1 MTGSSRFGAVGAVAW
16 AAGMLTTACLSGETV
31 DLGTNDHD
39 AGLPGPDSSTPA
51 LLDSGVDAPADASGD
66 DADGSDG
73 PVDAETE
80 APPQGDPLCI
90 PNPSFE
96 AESDGEGSGP
106 LVTDPPEW
114 QVCTSSAANAQ
125 TCVLP
130 PTDGSSYLGLS
141 IGLAPFLPDPAS
153 VDATLCAPLEPGLTY
168 SLSVDLALDA
178 PESDASPS
186 GEPPALQLRA
196 SNTACDPQA
205 DLLWRFSGATNTC
218 GWKSLCAIF
227 VPRQAY
233 NHIILIPEATSST
246 GFVFSQTDLLV
257 DHLRS
262 GGSCPTL

>member
-1 MTGSSRFGAVGAVAW
+1 
-16 AAGMLTTACLSGETV
+16 MLAACLSGETV
-31 DLGTNDHD
+31 DLGSNDHD
-39 AGLPGPDSSTPA
+39 AGLPGPDSSLPGA
-51 LLDSGVDAPADASGD
+51 VDSGVDAPADASGD

-73 PVDAETE
+73 PADAETE
-80 APPQGDPLCI
+80 APPQGAPLCI

-96 AESDGEGSGP
+96 AEADSESAGP
-106 LVTDPPEW
+106 LVTDPPQW
-114 QVCTSSAANAQ
+114 QVCTSSAANPPS
-125 TCVLP
+125 CMLP

-153 VDATLCAPLEPGLTY
+153 VDATLCAPLEPGVAY
-168 SLSVDLALDA
+168 SLSLDLALDA
-178 PESDASPS
+178 AESDASPS

-233 NHIILIPEATSST
+233 THIILIPEATSST
-246 GFVFSQTDLLV
+246 GYVFSETDLLV
-257 DHLRS
+257 DHLHS
-262 GGSCPTL
+262 EGSCPTL

>member
-1 MTGSSRFGAVGAVAW
+1 MTRRDMTGSSRFGAVGAVAW

-31 DLGTNDHD
+31 DLGTNDHE

-106 LVTDPPEW
+106 LVTDPPDW

-125 TCVLP
+125 TCMLP
-130 PTDGSSYLGLS
+130 P
-141 IGLAPFLPDPAS
+141 
-153 VDATLCAPLEPGLTY
+153 
-168 SLSVDLALDA
+168 
-178 PESDASPS
+178 
-186 GEPPALQLRA
+186 
-196 SNTACDPQA
+196 
-205 DLLWRFSGATNTC
+205 
-218 GWKSLCAIF
+218 
-227 VPRQAY
+227 
-233 NHIILIPEATSST
+233 
-246 GFVFSQTDLLV
+246 
-257 DHLRS
+257 
-262 GGSCPTL
+262 